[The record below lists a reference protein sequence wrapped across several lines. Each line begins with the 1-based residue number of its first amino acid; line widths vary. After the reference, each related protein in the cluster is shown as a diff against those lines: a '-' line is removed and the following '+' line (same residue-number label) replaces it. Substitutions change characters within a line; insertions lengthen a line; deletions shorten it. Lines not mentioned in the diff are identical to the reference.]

1 MSAAAAAPR
10 GRVRM
15 ALSYK
20 FALAFIGLVSLV
32 LIVNGAVNM
41 WLSYGEAKDSAVR
54 VQQEKAQA
62 AAERI
67 EQFVGEIEQQIGWT
81 THAQWSAGSLDQRR
95 YDFVRLLR
103 QVPAITELVQ
113 IDGAGKEQLKV
124 SRLAMDVVGSGID
137 YSNDPRFAKAAS
149 DKVWFSPVYFR
160 KESEPYM
167 TIAVAHVG
175 RNAGVT
181 VAEVNLK
188 FIWDVVTSIKI
199 GKAGYAYVVDGR
211 GRLIA
216 HPDIS
221 LVLRDTDLSHL
232 PQVAEALAARQQ
244 QQQGP
249 QANSVATATGPQGAS
264 VLTAYS
270 AIPRLNWLVFVELPI
285 GEAMAPVYA
294 SLLQTGALLGLGLLL
309 AAVAGTLLA
318 RRMAVPIRRLQSGA
332 ERLGSGELEHRI
344 EIRTGDEI
352 EVLADRFN
360 RMAGQLQE
368 SYATL
373 ESKVEA
379 RTHDLA
385 EALEFQTAT
394 AEVLRT
400 VASSPDNLQSVFE
413 SMLQKAT
420 ELCDAKFGILYAY
433 DGKVFTVAAMK
444 NLPPAYADFLRDRPL
459 PAGTNSA
466 LRGLVETK
474 APLHVADT
482 IHDAG
487 YQQREP
493 LRVAAVELGGV
504 RSLIAVPLLRKGEL
518 VGAFAIYRQEP
529 RSFAENQ
536 IALVTTFADQA
547 VIAIENARLLGEL
560 RQRSAELA
568 RSVDELTA
576 TGDVLKIISR
586 SSVDLDAVLN
596 TLVETAARLCDAHTA
611 GLFRRQ
617 GDSYRLV
624 ALHTSADDMD
634 DFREFCQRHA
644 FPRDRASVVGRTA
657 LEGRAVQIP
666 DALNDPEYEW
676 KDQSWIRN
684 FRTLV
689 GVPLFRGEEAIGV
702 LTVVRHEVIPFTQ
715 KQIELLTTFADQAVI
730 AIENARLFDELR
742 QRSAELARSVDELT
756 ATGDVLKII
765 SRSTVELD
773 TVLNTLVETAARLC
787 RADMSFMFRR
797 RDNRYHYAAGFGG
810 SERFQQYLLQNPFE
824 AGRGTTTGRAVLE
837 GRTIHIAD
845 VRADPEY
852 TYSEGQE
859 IGGLRTVVAVP
870 LVREDSLIGVF
881 TLCRTRVDP
890 FTEKEVEL
898 LNTFT
903 DQAVIAIENARLFEE
918 LRERSAELARSV
930 EDLRALSVVG
940 QAVTSSLDLKVV
952 LETIVARAVE
962 LSGADGGALFR
973 YRRGDRRFQLWHAVG
988 LDPGLIAK
996 LKGMAVHEAQTEL
1009 GHAAREN
1016 IPIEIVDL
1024 ATAPPGP
1031 LREAAFLAGY
1041 KSALI
1046 VPLIRGERVFGALV
1060 IQRRATGHFAPS
1072 TVDILQTFA
1081 SQSVLAIQNAR
1092 LFREIEEKG
1101 RQLEVASQH
1110 KSQFLANMSHEL
1122 RTPLNAI
1129 LGYAELLLDGIY
1141 GELSEK
1147 ARGVLERVQ
1156 SNGKHLLGLINDVLD
1171 LSKIEAGQ
1179 LTLAIEDYAIP
1190 AVVHSVVSATESLA
1204 KAKGLRLA
1212 SSVPRDL
1219 PMARGDERR
1228 LTQVLLNLVGNAIKF
1243 TDTGQVGISVA
1254 LADGRF
1260 DLAVSDTGPG
1270 IAAADQSR
1278 IFEEFQQVDNSSTR
1292 RKGGTGLGLSISKKI
1307 IELHGGTISVDS
1319 ELGKGSTFHVVIP
1332 VRVERK
1338 EEAA

>member
-1 MSAAAAAPR
+1 MSTAAAPR

-15 ALSYK
+15 RLSFK
-20 FALAFIGLVSLV
+20 FALAFVGLVSLV
-32 LIVNGAVNM
+32 LVVNGAVNM
-41 WLSYGEAKDSAVR
+41 WLSYDEAKSSAVR

-67 EQFVGEIEQQIGWT
+67 DQFVGEIEQQIGWT

-113 IDGAGKEQLKV
+113 IDGSGKEQLKV
-124 SRLAMDVVGSGID
+124 SRLAMDVVASGVD
-137 YSNDPRFAKAAS
+137 YSNDPRFAKAVAN
-149 DKVWFSPVYFR
+149 KVWFSPVYFR

-167 TIAVAHVG
+167 TISVAHVG

-188 FIWDVVTSIKI
+188 FIWDVITAIKV
-199 GKAGYAYVVDGR
+199 GTGGYAYVVDAR

-221 LVLRDTDLSHL
+221 LVLRDTDLSRL
-232 PQVAEALAARQQ
+232 PQVADALAALQSHDPLASR
-244 QQQGP
+244 
-249 QANSVATATGPQGAS
+249 VATATGPQGAS
-264 VLTAYS
+264 VLTAYAPIS
-270 AIPRLNWLVFVELPI
+270 RLNWLVFVELPI
-285 GEAMAPVYA
+285 REAMAPVYA
-294 SLLQTGALLGLGLLL
+294 SLLQTGALLGLGLLM

-332 ERLGSGELEHRI
+332 ERLGAGELEHRI
-344 EIRTGDEI
+344 DIRTGDEI
-352 EVLADRFN
+352 EVLAERFN
-360 RMAGQLQE
+360 KMAGQLQE

-373 ESKVEA
+373 ESKVDA

-385 EALEFQTAT
+385 EALEFQTAS

-413 SMLQKAT
+413 SMLEKAT
-420 ELCDAKFGILYAY
+420 ELCDAQFGALYLY
-433 DGKVFTVAAMK
+433 DGSAFTVAATK
-444 NLPPAYADFLRDRPL
+444 NLPSAYADFLRGRPL
-459 PAGTNSA
+459 STQDSSA
-466 LRGLVETK
+466 FRRLVATK
-474 APLHVADT
+474 APLHVADM
-482 IHDAG
+482 IEEPG
-487 YQQREP
+487 YKEREP
-493 LRVAAVELGGV
+493 VRVAAVELGGV
-504 RSLIAVPLLRKGEL
+504 RSMIAVPLLKKGEIA
-518 VGAFAIYRQEP
+518 GAFAIYRQEP

-586 SSVDLDAVLN
+586 S
-596 TLVETAARLCDAHTA
+596 
-611 GLFRRQ
+611 
-617 GDSYRLV
+617 
-624 ALHTSADDMD
+624 
-634 DFREFCQRHA
+634 
-644 FPRDRASVVGRTA
+644 
-657 LEGRAVQIP
+657 
-666 DALNDPEYEW
+666 
-676 KDQSWIRN
+676 
-684 FRTLV
+684 
-689 GVPLFRGEEAIGV
+689 
-702 LTVVRHEVIPFTQ
+702 
-715 KQIELLTTFADQAVI
+715 
-730 AIENARLFDELR
+730 
-742 QRSAELARSVDELT
+742 
-756 ATGDVLKII
+756 
-765 SRSTVELD
+765 TVELD
-773 TVLNTLVETAARLC
+773 TVLNTLVETAGRLC
-787 RADMSFMFRR
+787 RADQSFMFRR
-797 RDNRYHYAAGFGG
+797 RDDRYYLTACYGG
-810 SERFQQYLLQNPFE
+810 SPEVREYMLNNPFGP
-824 AGRGTTTGRAVLE
+824 GRGTATARAVME
-837 GRTIHIAD
+837 GRTVHIAD
-845 VRADPEY
+845 VLADPEY
-852 TYSEGQE
+852 DYAQGQR
-859 IGGLRTVVAVP
+859 IAGFRTGLAIP
-870 LVREDSLIGVF
+870 LMRESALIGVF
-881 TLCRTRVDP
+881 TLTRNRVDP
-890 FTEKEVEL
+890 FTPKEIEL
-898 LNTFT
+898 LTTFT

-918 LRERSAELARSV
+918 LRQRSAELARSV

-962 LSGADGGALFR
+962 LSGADGGAIFR
-973 YRRGDRRFQLWHAVG
+973 YRRADHRFQLWHAVG
-988 LDPGLIAK
+988 LDPALIAK
-996 LKGMAVHEAQTEL
+996 LKVMTVHEDQTEL
-1009 GHAAREN
+1009 GHAARAN
-1016 IPIEIVDL
+1016 IPIELADL
-1024 ATAPPGP
+1024 AKSPPGP

-1060 IQRRATGHFAPS
+1060 IQRRTTGQFAPS

-1101 RQLEVASQH
+1101 HQLQVASQH

-1156 SNGKHLLGLINDVLD
+1156 TNGKHLLGLINDVLD

-1179 LTLAIEDYAIP
+1179 LTLAIEDYAMP

-1204 KAKGLRLA
+1204 KAKGLTLA
-1212 SSVPRDL
+1212 SAVPRDL
-1219 PMARGDERR
+1219 PLARGDERR

-1243 TDTGQVGISVA
+1243 TDAGEIGISVA
-1254 LADGRF
+1254 VADGRF
-1260 DLAVSDTGPG
+1260 DLAVRDTGPG
-1270 IAAADQSR
+1270 IATADQAR
-1278 IFEEFQQVDNSSTR
+1278 IFDEFQQVDNSNTR
-1292 RKGGTGLGLSISKKI
+1292 RKGGTGLGLSISRKI
-1307 IELHGGTISVDS
+1307 VELHGGTISVDS
-1319 ELGKGSTFHVVIP
+1319 ELGKGSTFHVIIP

>member
-15 ALSYK
+15 RLSFK
-20 FALAFIGLVSLV
+20 FALAFVGLVSLV

-41 WLSYGEAKDSAVR
+41 WLSYDEAKSSAVR

-67 EQFVGEIEQQIGWT
+67 EQFVSEIEQQIGWT
-81 THAQWSAGSLDQRR
+81 THAQWSAGTLDQRR

-113 IDGAGKEQLKV
+113 IDGSGKEQLKV
-124 SRLAMDVVGSGID
+124 SRLAMDVVASGTD
-137 YSNDPRFAKAAS
+137 YSNDPRFAKAVS

-167 TIAVAHVG
+167 TISVAHVG

-188 FIWDVVTSIKI
+188 FIWDVITAIKI
-199 GKAGYAYVVDGR
+199 GKSGYAYVVDSR

-221 LVLRDTDLSHL
+221 LVLRDTDLSRL
-232 PQVAEALAARQQ
+232 SQVADALAALKTHD
-244 QQQGP
+244 P
-249 QANSVATATGPQGAS
+249 ATNTAATATGPQGAS

-285 GEAMAPVYA
+285 REAMAPVYT

-318 RRMAVPIRRLQSGA
+318 RRMAVPIRRLQAGA
-332 ERLGSGELEHRI
+332 DRLGAGELDYRI
-344 EIRTGDEI
+344 GIRTGDEI

-360 RMAGQLQE
+360 KMAGQLQE
-368 SYATL
+368 SHSTL

-385 EALEFQTAT
+385 ESLEFQTAT

-400 VASSPDNLQSVFE
+400 VASSPDDLQSVFE
-413 SMLQKAT
+413 SMLEKAT
-420 ELCDAKFGILYAY
+420 DLCDAQFGALYLY
-433 DGKVFTVAAMK
+433 DGSAFAVAAMR
-444 NLPPAYADFLRDRPL
+444 NLPATYADFLRSQSLSPHES
-459 PAGTNSA
+459 SA
-466 LRGLVETK
+466 FRRLIETK
-474 APLHVADT
+474 TPLHIADT
-482 IHDAG
+482 IEAPG
-487 YQQREP
+487 YKEREP
-493 LRVAAVELGGV
+493 VRVAAVELGGV
-504 RSLIAVPLLRKGEL
+504 RSMIAVPLLKKGEL

-547 VIAIENARLLGEL
+547 VIAIENTRLLGEL
-560 RQRSAELA
+560 RQR
-568 RSVDELTA
+568 
-576 TGDVLKIISR
+576 
-586 SSVDLDAVLN
+586 
-596 TLVETAARLCDAHTA
+596 
-611 GLFRRQ
+611 
-617 GDSYRLV
+617 
-624 ALHTSADDMD
+624 TS
-634 DFREFCQRHA
+634 
-644 FPRDRASVVGRTA
+644 
-657 LEGRAVQIP
+657 
-666 DALNDPEYEW
+666 
-676 KDQSWIRN
+676 
-684 FRTLV
+684 
-689 GVPLFRGEEAIGV
+689 
-702 LTVVRHEVIPFTQ
+702 
-715 KQIELLTTFADQAVI
+715 
-730 AIENARLFDELR
+730 
-742 QRSAELARSVDELT
+742 ELARSVDELT

-765 SRSTVELD
+765 SRSTVELQ

-787 RADMSFMFRR
+787 DAHTALIFRR
-797 RDNRYHYAAGFGG
+797 RGDEYHLAALHTTASDMESFREYCREHPFLPGSGSAAG
-810 SERFQQYLLQNPFE
+810 RAAL
-824 AGRGTTTGRAVLE
+824 AGRAIQIPDALNDPDYMFKDEPWVKNF
-837 GRTIHIAD
+837 RT
-845 VRADPEY
+845 
-852 TYSEGQE
+852 
-859 IGGLRTVVAVP
+859 LVAVP
-870 LVREDSLIGVF
+870 LFRGEEAIGVISVI
-881 TLCRTRVDP
+881 RHAVIP
-890 FTEKEVEL
+890 FTPKQIDL
-898 LNTFT
+898 LTTFA
-903 DQAVIAIENARLFEE
+903 DQAVIAMENARLFEE
-918 LRERSAELARSV
+918 LRQSSAELARSV

-940 QAVTSSLDLKVV
+940 QAVTSSLDLRVV

-962 LSGADGGALFR
+962 LSGADGGAIFR
-973 YRRGDRRFQLWHAVG
+973 YRRADHCFQLWHAVG
-988 LDPGLIAK
+988 LEAALISK
-996 LKGMAVHEAQTEL
+996 LREMAVHEEETEL
-1009 GHAAREN
+1009 GHAARDN
-1016 IPIEIVDL
+1016 VPIEIADL
-1024 ATAPPGP
+1024 ATAPSGP
-1031 LREAAFLAGY
+1031 LRRAALLAGY

-1046 VPLIRGERVFGALV
+1046 VPLVRSERVFGALV
-1060 IQRRATGHFAPS
+1060 IQRRAAGRFAPS

-1101 RQLEVASQH
+1101 RQLEIASQH

-1129 LGYAELLLDGIY
+1129 LGYAELLVDGIY

-1179 LTLAIEDYAIP
+1179 LTLTIEDYAMP

-1204 KAKGLRLA
+1204 KAKGLTLA
-1212 SSVPRDL
+1212 SAVPRDL
-1219 PMARGDERR
+1219 PLARGDERR
-1228 LTQVLLNLVGNAIKF
+1228 LTQVLLNLLGNAIKF
-1243 TDTGQVGISVA
+1243 TDAGEVGISVGF
-1254 LADGRF
+1254 ADGRF
-1260 DLAVSDTGPG
+1260 DVAVRDTGPG
-1270 IAAADQSR
+1270 IAAADQAR
-1278 IFEEFQQVDNSSTR
+1278 IFEEFQQVDNSNTR

-1307 IELHGGTISVDS
+1307 VELHGGTISVES

-1332 VRVERK
+1332 IRVERK

>member
-1 MSAAAAAPR
+1 MSTAAAAPR
-10 GRVRM
+10 SRVRM
-15 ALSYK
+15 ALSFK

-41 WLSYGEAKDSAVR
+41 WLSYEEAKNSAVR

-81 THAQWSAGSLDQRR
+81 THAQWSAGTLDQRR

-124 SRLAMDVVGSGID
+124 SRLAMDVVGSGAD
-137 YSNDPRFAKAAS
+137 YSNDPRFAKAVS

-188 FIWDVVTSIKI
+188 FIWDVVTSLKI

-232 PQVAEALAARQQ
+232 PQVAQALAALQRE
-244 QQQGP
+244 GP
-249 QANSVATATGPQGAS
+249 QASTAETATGPQGAS

-285 GEAMAPVYA
+285 REAMAPVYT

-385 EALEFQTAT
+385 EALEFQTAS

-420 ELCDAKFGILYAY
+420 ELCDAKFGILYSY

-444 NLPPAYADFLRDRPL
+444 NLPPPYADFLRDRPL

-466 LRGLVETK
+466 LRRLVDTK
-474 APLHVADT
+474 APLHIADT
-482 IHDAG
+482 MHEPG
-487 YQQREP
+487 YQEREP

-560 RQRSAELA
+560 RQRSAEL
-568 RSVDELTA
+568 T
-576 TGDVLKIISR
+576 
-586 SSVDLDAVLN
+586 
-596 TLVETAARLCDAHTA
+596 
-611 GLFRRQ
+611 
-617 GDSYRLV
+617 
-624 ALHTSADDMD
+624 
-634 DFREFCQRHA
+634 
-644 FPRDRASVVGRTA
+644 
-657 LEGRAVQIP
+657 
-666 DALNDPEYEW
+666 
-676 KDQSWIRN
+676 
-684 FRTLV
+684 
-689 GVPLFRGEEAIGV
+689 
-702 LTVVRHEVIPFTQ
+702 
-715 KQIELLTTFADQAVI
+715 
-730 AIENARLFDELR
+730 
-742 QRSAELARSVDELT
+742 RSVDELT

-765 SRSTVELD
+765 SRSTVDLD

-787 RADMSFMFRR
+787 RADISFMFRR
-797 RDNRYHYAAGFGG
+797 RQERYHLTACFGG
-810 SERFQQYLLQNPFE
+810 SQELRQYMRDNPFE
-824 AGRGTTTGRAVLE
+824 AGRGTTTARAVLE

-845 VRADPEY
+845 VLEDPEY
-852 TYSEGQE
+852 DYAEGRR
-859 IGGLRTVVAVP
+859 IAGFRTTVSVP
-870 LVREDSLIGVF
+870 LVREGLLIGVF
-881 TLCRTRVDP
+881 TLARLRVAP
-890 FTEKEVEL
+890 FTPKEIEL
-898 LNTFT
+898 LTTFT
-903 DQAVIAIENARLFEE
+903 DQAVIAIENARLFDE
-918 LRERSAELARSV
+918 LRSRTDELARSV

-940 QAVTSSLDLKVV
+940 QAVTSSLDLRVV

-962 LSGADGGALFR
+962 ISGADGGAIFR
-973 YRRGDRRFQLWHAVG
+973 YRRADHRFLLWHAVG
-988 LDPGLIAK
+988 LDAELIAK
-996 LKGMAVHEAQTEL
+996 LKGMAVHETETEL

-1016 IPIEIVDL
+1016 TPIEIVDL
-1024 ATAPPGP
+1024 AAAPSGP

-1060 IQRRATGHFAPS
+1060 IQRRAAGHFARS

-1101 RQLEVASQH
+1101 HQLQIASQH

-1204 KAKGLRLA
+1204 KAKGLNLA
-1212 SSVPRDL
+1212 SSVPRNL

-1270 IAAADQSR
+1270 IAPADQAR

-1307 IELHGGTISVDS
+1307 VELHGGTISVDS

-1332 VRVERK
+1332 IRVERK